1 MKIRI
6 TRRVFFG
13 TAIAGTAIATAAA
26 KGGMVKIAEVD
37 ATGRKKGVI
46 AVEKVVKTEAEWKQ
60 QLSQE
65 QFYVTRK
72 KGTERA
78 GTGKY
83 AKSHDDGIYSCIC
96 CGTSLFDSKTK
107 FESGTGWPSFWQP
120 IAKENVVDAPDNTYG
135 MARVENVCARCD
147 AHLGHVFEDG
157 PKPTGR
163 RYCMNS
169 ASLNFTLRGKA

>member
-6 TRRVFFG
+6 TRRAFFG
-13 TAIAGTAIATAAA
+13 TTFAATAAFA
-26 KGGMVKIAEVD
+26 AASKGGMVKIAEVD
-37 ATGRKKGVI
+37 ATGRKKGVVS
-46 AVEKVVKTEAEWKQ
+46 VEKVTKTEAEWKQ
-60 QLSQE
+60 QLSAE

-83 AKSHDDGIYSCIC
+83 ANHHEDGIYSCIC
-96 CGTSLFDSKTK
+96 CGTALFDSKTK

-120 IAKENVVDAPDNTYG
+120 IAKENITDTPDYTYG
-135 MARVENVCARCD
+135 RRVENLCTRCD

-157 PKPTGR
+157 PKPTGL

-169 ASLNFTLRGKA
+169 ASLNFTPRGKA